1 MNQPYVVFRYKS
13 EAMTQWLTLEKEL
26 IKANNEEGDK
36 NAKNDQATTVVVNH
50 QSTENS
56 SEPRKKSSTLSN
68 VEV

>member
-1 MNQPYVVFRYKS
+1 
-13 EAMTQWLTLEKEL
+13 MTQWLTLEKEL

-50 QSTENS
+50 QPTGNS